1 MKIFQFVKAEYDS
14 DVCLKSVESR
24 QRVLELEGSFDWKE
38 VHLGQSR
45 ESYFTKDLQLW
56 KLFQSD

>member
-1 MKIFQFVKAEYDS
+1 MKILQFVKAEYDS
-14 DVCLKSVESR
+14 DVGLKSVESR

-38 VHLGQSR
+38 VHLRQSR
-45 ESYFTKDLQLW
+45 ESYFTKDIQLW

>member
-1 MKIFQFVKAEYDS
+1 MKILQFVKAEYDS

-38 VHLGQSR
+38 VHLG
-45 ESYFTKDLQLW
+45 
-56 KLFQSD
+56 